1 MLPFSPPT
9 IADLTDR
16 LLKRAEMADIVEA
29 GEVEPYEVLTGFR
42 TDPRTAYN
50 DALAP
55 LKLLGEKNLPLA
67 LPPDWANFLQANG
80 DELAVPMAAGF
91 YPQQVRDLD
100 QLLNGDIE
108 LKASEVVFGASSLKT
123 WANKNVGTAGV
134 NWFAAAILRKMGE
147 DAEATGNSV
156 VGQNENAAMLWQD
169 GERQAALEM
178 WLKMEDSAVAN
189 FNRGMAYLFLG
200 HAELAIAPLR
210 LAARDLPDQSGW
222 SHLAGLY
229 LAVAESR

>member
-1 MLPFSPPT
+1 MLPFNPPT

-16 LLKRAEMADIVEA
+16 LLKRSDVADFVES

-67 LPPDWANFLQANG
+67 LPPDWANFLQENG

-91 YPQQVRDLD
+91 YPQQVRDLAS
-100 QLLNGDIE
+100 LINGDLE
-108 LKASEVVFGASSLKT
+108 LKNTEVVFGATGLKT
-123 WANKNVGTAGV
+123 WAKKNVGTAGV

-147 DAEATGNSV
+147 DAQATGNSEV
-156 VGQNENAAMLWQD
+156 ARNEAAAALWQD

-178 WLKMEDSAVAN
+178 WLKMPDSAVAN

-200 HAELAIAPLR
+200 HAELAMAPLR

-222 SHLAGLY
+222 NHLAGLY
-229 LAVAESR
+229 LAVAEGR

>member
-1 MLPFSPPT
+1 MVPFSPPT

-16 LLKRAEMADIVEA
+16 LLKRADVADIVEA

-67 LPPDWANFLQANG
+67 LPPDWANFLQANN
-80 DELAVPMAAGF
+80 DALAVPMAAGF
-91 YPQQVRDLD
+91 YPQQVRDLAS
-100 QLLNGDIE
+100 LINGDFDLKDNE
-108 LKASEVVFGASSLKT
+108 LVFGATGLKT
-123 WANKNVGTAGV
+123 WAEKNLDKAGV
-134 NWFAAAILRKMGE
+134 NWFAAAILRKMGD
-147 DAEATGNSV
+147 DAEITGTDAV
-156 VGQNENAAMLWQD
+156 AQNETAAAMWQD
-169 GERQAALEM
+169 GDREAALEM
-178 WLKMEDSAVAN
+178 WLKMPDSAVAN

-200 HAELAIAPLR
+200 HAELAMAPLR

-222 SHLAGLY
+222 NHLAGLY
-229 LAVAESR
+229 LAVAEGR